1 MDEIRQDLLSLNY
14 SPSFQISGMQ
24 EADVNL
30 SLPPATLSASISG
43 SVTGGALPLADATV
57 KLFDSSGAPFMH
69 AVTSFDVVPA
79 GTYSLAAVREG
90 YLLSPS
96 VAVTLSAGGSASV
109 SLACTPETALSLGA
123 VAGTVNSV
131 GLDGNGP
138 VAGAKLSLSNLSGAV
153 LATTTRTNTEGKYLF
168 GGVVAGEYVVKAKL

>member
-69 AVTSFDVVPA
+69 TVTDASGSFSFDVVPA
-79 GTYSLAAVREG
+79 GTYSRNALRWRQRLCLPRL
-90 YLLSPS
+90 Y
-96 VAVTLSAGGSASV
+96 AGDS
-109 SLACTPETALSLGA
+109 SLPRCRRRHGQLCRARL
-123 VAGTVNSV
+123 
-131 GLDGNGP
+131 
-138 VAGAKLSLSNLSGAV
+138 
-153 LATTTRTNTEGKYLF
+153 
-168 GGVVAGEYVVKAKL
+168 

>member
-69 AVTSFDVVPA
+69 TVTDASGSFSFDVVPA
-79 GTYSLAAVREG
+79 GTY
-90 YLLSPS
+90 
-96 VAVTLSAGGSASV
+96 

-131 GLDGNGP
+131 GLDCNGP

-153 LATTTRTNTEGKYLF
+153 LVATTRTNTEGKYLF